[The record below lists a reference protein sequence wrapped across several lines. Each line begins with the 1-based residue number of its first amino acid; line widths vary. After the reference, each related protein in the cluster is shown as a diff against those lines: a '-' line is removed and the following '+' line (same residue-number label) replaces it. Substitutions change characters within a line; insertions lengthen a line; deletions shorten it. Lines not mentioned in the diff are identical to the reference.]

1 MNQRGSYYEVT
12 SLSYS
17 KDGLVVAT
25 GSLDGTLKL
34 WDTRSYF
41 CFSSTSEHEGKIT
54 AVKFSPK
61 NNNTVLTA
69 SLDGTVRAFDTKRYK
84 YFRALKP
91 DLPNQF
97 LCLEVDPTG
106 DVAIEL
112 LDHYRWGSRSVQ
124 RLLLELEDWQL
135 D

>member
-1 MNQRGSYYEVT
+1 MNQRGSYYEVS

-17 KDGLVVAT
+17 KDGLIVAT
-25 GSLDGTLKL
+25 GGLDGTLKL

-41 CFSSTSEHEGKIT
+41 CFSSTSEHEAKIT

-84 YFRALKP
+84 YFRAMKP

-106 DVAIEL
+106 DVIQE
-112 LDHYRWGSRSVQ
+112 
-124 RLLLELEDWQL
+124 
-135 D
+135 

>member
-1 MNQRGSYYEVT
+1 MNQRGSYYEV
-12 SLSYS
+12 SCVSYS
-17 KDGLVVAT
+17 KDGLVIAT
-25 GSLDGTLKL
+25 GSLEGTLKL

-41 CFSSTSEHEGKIT
+41 CFSSTSEHEAKIT

-61 NNNTVLTA
+61 NSNTILTA
-69 SLDGTVRAFDTKRYK
+69 SLDGTVRAFDAKRYK
-84 YFRALKP
+84 YFRAMKP

-106 DVAIEL
+106 DVDWLL
-112 LDHYRWGSRSVQ
+112 LDRYRRRPGSLQ
-124 RLLLELEDWQL
+124 RLLLESEDRQP